1 MNLDFIVKLLEA
13 HGDYYLTGNCVDCN
27 KDVKVE
33 VKAIGENQIEI
44 KGGAIYQPPK
54 QYNYPEEYVCKCD
67 TCFKIDPKIHQRNE
81 VYTRVVGYLRP
92 TSQMNAGKISE
103 IEQRAMFHIPDM

>member
-1 MNLDFIVKLLEA
+1 MLDKIVEILET
-13 HGDYYLTGNCVDCN
+13 HGNFDIKGKCLDCQTPVLVSVDRLS
-27 KDVKVE
+27 
-33 VKAIGENQIEI
+33 ENQIQI
-44 KGGAIYQPPK
+44 KGGALFEPK
-54 QYNYPEEYVCKCD
+54 PNFGYAEQYVFKCD
-67 TCFKIDPKIHQRNE
+67 DCFQKDPKIYQRNE